1 VIYEYRK
8 YEVVPG
14 QLQRLNARF
23 EEVTLPLWEAHGIR
37 QSGFWEALVGV
48 SNELHYLLQWETMAE
63 REERWSAFHGDP
75 EWIAARTR
83 SEQEGQLIARI
94 ANSFW
99 KPTSYSNWQ

>member
-1 VIYEYRK
+1 
-8 YEVVPG
+8 
-14 QLQRLNARF
+14 
-23 EEVTLPLWEAHGIR
+23 
-37 QSGFWEALVGV
+37 
-48 SNELHYLLQWETMAE
+48 MAE